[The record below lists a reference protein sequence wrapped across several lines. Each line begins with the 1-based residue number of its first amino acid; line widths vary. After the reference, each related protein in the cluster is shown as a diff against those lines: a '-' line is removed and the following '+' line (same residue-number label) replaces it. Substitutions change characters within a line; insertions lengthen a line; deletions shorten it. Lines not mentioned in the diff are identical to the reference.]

1 MNGCAYRNSVRP
13 TRLRRTGL
21 LNGHRSTTIV
31 SAWLFRGRPKRFQ
44 PVEVFVNDN
53 NTLRIRFAQPSM
65 TFQVCRVV
73 IAFVLSS
80 EVLLAEVVLQR
91 GDNSATATAD
101 ASAQGQD
108 LYERSRVGTLSDGRI
123 VVPTNQ
129 VLSPAGRQV
138 IVDGRPTDVALAPN
152 GRWLAVLNVSQVML
166 VDVESGKTVSLRRTG
181 EALREL
187 FSRPTASA
195 SDASSTRGNIGVFD
209 VSDEGQL
216 AAIAP
221 IVLPTKTSGG
231 RSGGALP
238 VGLAVDPEG
247 KSLFVAI
254 NINNTLGEIDI
265 PSGKLVREIAVGN
278 APYDVV
284 LVGRQ
289 AYVSNW
295 AGRLPAPGDVTGPSG
310 EPRQCAVDPVR
321 NIANDGSV
329 SVVDLDAGREIGQI
343 VVGLHP
349 SGIVAT
355 RDGRFILVA
364 NANSD
369 TLSVIDGDKQAVV
382 ETIST
387 RPAEKLLFGSAP
399 NALAI
404 SPDGRRLYASNGTN
418 NSIAVIEFQPPQ

>member
-1 MNGCAYRNSVRP
+1 M
-13 TRLRRTGL
+13 RR
-21 LNGHRSTTIV
+21 
-31 SAWLFRGRPKRFQ
+31 
-44 PVEVFVNDN
+44 
-53 NTLRIRFAQPSM
+53 
-65 TFQVCRVV
+65 
-73 IAFVLSS
+73 
-80 EVLLAEVVLQR
+80 AE
-91 GDNSATATAD
+91 
-101 ASAQGQD
+101 GQD

-138 IVDGRPTDVALAPN
+138 IVDGRPTDVALSPN

-166 VDVESGKTVSLRRTG
+166 VDVESGEIVSRAPNRGSFKGIVFTPDGKRLY
-181 EALREL
+181 
-187 FSRPTASA
+187 
-195 SDASSTRGNIGVFD
+195 ASSTRGNIGVFD

-216 AAIAP
+216 AAVAP
-221 IVLPTKTSGG
+221 IVLPTKARGG
-231 RSGGALP
+231 RGGGALP
-238 VGLAVDPEG
+238 VGLAVDAQG

-265 PSGKLVREIAVGN
+265 PSGKLVREIPVGN

-284 LVGRQ
+284 LIGRR

-295 AGRLPAPGDVTGPSG
+295 AGRLPAPGDATGPSG
-310 EPRQCAVDPVR
+310 DAAPVRVDPVR

-329 SVVDLDAGREIGQI
+329 SVVDLDAGRETRQI

-349 SGIVAT
+349 SGMVAT
-355 RDGRFILVA
+355 PTGDYVLVA

-369 TLSVIDGDKQAVV
+369 TISVIDREKEAVV

-399 NALAI
+399 NALAL
-404 SPDGRRLYASNGTN
+404 SPDGRRLVRLQRHEQLDRGHRFPAAQQQ
-418 NSIAVIEFQPPQ
+418 AVGLRPDRLVSGRACARCQAR